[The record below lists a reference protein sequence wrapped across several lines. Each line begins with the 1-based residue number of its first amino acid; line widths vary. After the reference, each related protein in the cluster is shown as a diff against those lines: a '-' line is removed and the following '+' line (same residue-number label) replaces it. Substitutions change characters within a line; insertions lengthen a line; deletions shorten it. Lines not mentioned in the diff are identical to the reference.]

1 MNAAPPTTLSI
12 EDFRKDWEPQG
23 WRLITIGP
31 TSTWREGWG
40 AWEAIR
46 DIVQNALDESETYSY
61 GYDKD
66 GFWIADKGKGLAVAD
81 FLLGPPKLKPD
92 YARGKF
98 GEGMKI
104 ASLALLRLGF
114 PLHVETVG
122 REIWT
127 IFLLQKVNGH
137 VETLA
142 ALWRPDGSKR
152 GTTFHIVGYTGSA
165 FADNFSVNLPK
176 SAVIAQGAAPLFEP
190 IQRYNQLIDYSFPQ
204 GSRIFARDIYMRDI
218 GSPFSY
224 NLWGFDMA
232 PDRHGPKEEGAMW
245 TDVGRLWSCITKPAL
260 LKTFLRMVCDPPE
273 IQAVENYK
281 VAMYPYDMGTNP
293 EGRKPYSELV
303 HDARAIW
310 TKAWK
315 DTFGSDAVL
324 RSSSRLD
331 ALVRHLGYRSV
342 GLLHSV
348 TATLSQAIPT
358 DEELIAESQDRL
370 RDVAVIPDRKLS
382 PRELAS
388 LRVARKIAA
397 QFQGSPKVHAA
408 IIPPASD
415 RTRTAGMYSMALREI
430 YISQD
435 QLNNGRDTV
444 DVVIHEIAHHQ
455 SQAED
460 GDELH
465 NRAMTQ
471 TASYVVHATHYGTF
485 SEELADENFYW

>member
-1 MNAAPPTTLSI
+1 MNTAPPPTLSI

-40 AWEAIR
+40 TWEAIR
-46 DIVQNALDESETYSY
+46 DIVQNALDESEAYTY
-61 GYDKD
+61 GFGKD
-66 GFWIADKGKGLAVAD
+66 GLWIADRGKGLAVAD

-98 GEGMKI
+98 GEGMKV
-104 ASLALLRLGF
+104 ASLALLRLGY

-122 REIWT
+122 RELWT

-152 GTTFHIVGYTGSA
+152 GTVFHIIGYTGSVYT
-165 FADNFSVNLPK
+165 DNFSVNLPR
-176 SAVIAQGAAPLFEP
+176 SAVIAQGAAPLFHP
-190 IQRYNQLIDYSFPQ
+190 IQRYNQLINYKFPD
-204 GSRIFARDIYMRDI
+204 GPRIFARDIYMRDI
-218 GSPFSY
+218 VSPFSY

-232 PDRHGPKEEGAMW
+232 PDRHGPREESAMW
-245 TDVGRLWSCITKPAL
+245 VDVGRLWSCITKPAL
-260 LKTFLRMVCDPPE
+260 LKTFLLMVCDPPE
-273 IQAVENYK
+273 IQSEEGYHIG
-281 VAMYPYDMGTNP
+281 MYESDMGMNP
-293 EGRKPYSELV
+293 EARKPYAELV
-303 HDARAIW
+303 HDARSMW

-315 DTFGSDAVL
+315 DAFGTDAVML
-324 RSSSRLD
+324 TSSRLD
-331 ALVRHLGYRSV
+331 ALVRHLGYRPV
-342 GLLHSV
+342 RLTHGV
-348 TATLSQAIPT
+348 TRTLSLAVPT
-358 DEELIAESQDRL
+358 DQELVAESQDRL
-370 RDVAVIPDRKLS
+370 REVTVIPDRKLN

-397 QFQGSPKVHAA
+397 QFQGSPKVNAA

-415 RTRTAGMYSMALREI
+415 RTRTAGMYSMALQEI

-435 QLNNGRDTV
+435 QLNKGRDMV
-444 DVVIHEIAHHQ
+444 DVIIHELAHHQ

-485 SEELADENFYW
+485 SDELADKDFYW